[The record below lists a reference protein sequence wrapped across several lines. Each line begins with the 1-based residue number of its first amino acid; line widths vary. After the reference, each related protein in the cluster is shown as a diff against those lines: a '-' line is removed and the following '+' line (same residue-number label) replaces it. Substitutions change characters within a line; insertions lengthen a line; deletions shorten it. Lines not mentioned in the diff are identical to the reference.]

1 MYKTIDERIRK
12 ALRHHIH
19 ERYKTDVPVV
29 TERPPKLAMG
39 EVASPVC
46 FELAKRLKKPPRA
59 LAQEI
64 ANSLKPIPGV
74 ARVEVAGGGYLNA
87 FLDRAEFFRA
97 ACEESGRELPAP
109 KADAPKVLV
118 EHTSVNPNKAAHIGH
133 LRNAVLGDTF
143 CRLLRYAGKR
153 VEVQNYIDN
162 TGVQVADVVLG
173 FTHLEPRTPGEVRA
187 LADQPKFDYLCW
199 DLYTRVTLWL
209 AEDKS
214 RLELRAHTLKE
225 IEDGHGEVAKMA
237 EVVSTAIVHCHLRT
251 LDRLGIDYDLLSRES
266 EILHLKFW
274 DAAFD
279 MLKTRGAIQYATS
292 GKSAGCWVMQ
302 LPSDK
307 ETPEGA
313 ERRVRR
319 TRRTRRCQNHRAVE
333 WDRHLRRE
341 RHRLPSLEIR
351 IARARFSIIAA
362 STSIPTGT
370 RPGRRRARMA
380 KRARRIS
387 ATRRKWLM

>member
-64 ANSLKPIPGV
+64 ANSLKPIKGV

-87 FLDRAEFFRA
+87 FLDRGEFFRA
-97 ACEESGRELPAP
+97 ACSESLKEAAAPAAP
-109 KADAPKVLV
+109 AAPDKNAPKVLV

-143 CRLLRYAGKR
+143 CRVLRYAGKR
-153 VEVQNYIDN
+153 VEVHNYIDN

-173 FTHLEPRTPGEVRA
+173 FVHLEPRTLGEVRA

-199 DLYTRVTLWL
+199 DLYTRVTQWL
-209 AEDKS
+209 AEDKA
-214 RLELRAHTLKE
+214 RLELRARTLKE
-225 IEDGHGEVAKMA
+225 IEEGHGEAAKMA
-237 EVVSTAIVHCHLRT
+237 EVVSTAIVHCHLKT

-307 ETPEGA
+307 EAPEGA
-313 ERRVRR
+313 EAP
-319 TRRTRRCQNHRAVE
+319 AVE
-333 WDRHLRRE
+333 DEPDELADAKIIVRSNGTVTYVGKDIAYHLWKFGLLGRDFYYRRFHKHPDGHE
-341 RHRLPSLEIR
+341 
-351 IARARFSIIAA
+351 AW
-362 STSIPTGT
+362 T
-370 RPGRRRARMA
+370 
-380 KRARRIS
+380 
-387 ATRRKWLM
+387 